1 MHVQAPVAPA
11 GPVAQAQAAPE
22 IDAVVR
28 KRQME
33 REDALFEMEM
43 AERKQRLLQMS
54 AEMKIK
60 LEQDMSQILRERMD
74 MYKSLCPNL
83 VIDDR
88 AKIMFKDTLMNFTAQ
103 SALGGSASSQLA
115 IGNGPDTG
123 SRPMTISVYA
133 LSKGYRFSNE
143 QLKEIGIRMA
153 QKYRQKYG
161 QNPEQHQQSVGGAYP
176 MVNSYYEKDWDMLE
190 EVIRQYVSEQESAQN
205 GEQRGG
211 KKKSGKN
218 SGQNNGQKNIL
229 NFMSR
234 RQEEED
240 E

>member
-1 MHVQAPVAPA
+1 
-11 GPVAQAQAAPE
+11 
-22 IDAVVR
+22 
-28 KRQME
+28 ME
-33 REDALFEMEM
+33 REDALFEMELSERKLEM
-43 AERKQRLLQMS
+43 AERKQRLLQQTVNTQKTLI
-54 AEMKIK
+54 ETY
-60 LEQDMSQILRERMD
+60 Q
-74 MYKSLCPNL
+74 SLCPNMVL
-83 VIDDR
+83 DDR
-88 AKIMFKDTLMNFTAQ
+88 AKIMFKDTLMNLTSQ
-103 SALGGSASSQLA
+103 SVLGGSASSQLA

-123 SRPMTISVYA
+123 SKPMTISVYA

-153 QKYRQKYG
+153 QTYRQKYG

-190 EVIRQYVSEQESAQN
+190 EVIKQYVSEQESAQN

-229 NFMSR
+229 KFMSR

>member
-1 MHVQAPVAPA
+1 
-11 GPVAQAQAAPE
+11 
-22 IDAVVR
+22 
-28 KRQME
+28 
-33 REDALFEMEM
+33 M
-43 AERKQRLLQMS
+43 AERKQRLLQQTVNTQKTLI
-54 AEMKIK
+54 ETY
-60 LEQDMSQILRERMD
+60 Q
-74 MYKSLCPNL
+74 SLCPNMVL
-83 VIDDR
+83 DDR
-88 AKIMFKDTLMNFTAQ
+88 AKIMFKDTLMNLTSQ
-103 SALGGSASSQLA
+103 SVLGGSASSQLA

-123 SRPMTISVYA
+123 SKPMTISVYA

-153 QKYRQKYG
+153 QTYRQKYG

-190 EVIRQYVSEQESAQN
+190 EVIKQYVSEQESAQN

-229 NFMSR
+229 KFMSR

>member
-1 MHVQAPVAPA
+1 
-11 GPVAQAQAAPE
+11 
-22 IDAVVR
+22 
-28 KRQME
+28 
-33 REDALFEMEM
+33 
-43 AERKQRLLQMS
+43 MS
-54 AEMKIK
+54 TETKVK

-74 MYKSLCPNL
+74 MYKSLCPNML
-83 VIDDR
+83 IDDR
-88 AKIMFKDTLMNFTAQ
+88 AKIMFKDTLINLTSQ
-103 SALGGSASSQLA
+103 SALGGFASSQLA

-133 LSKGYRFSNE
+133 LSKGYRFNNE
-143 QLKEIGIRMA
+143 QLKEIGTRMA

-161 QNPEQHQQSVGGAYP
+161 GENPEQHQQSVGGAYP

-190 EVIRQYVSEQESAQN
+190 EVIRQYVSEQESEQN

-211 KKKSGKN
+211 KKSGKKSEKN
-218 SGQNNGQKNIL
+218 SGQNNGQKNII